1 VGVPVHYRKRA
12 AGVRAHVGN
21 ARRLELPE
29 SFFDVVFASN
39 FLEHFGEED
48 LKHLMGGIERIFR
61 PGGDGFCPSSRTSD
75 TPSESTSTTTR
86 TGGS

>member
-1 VGVPVHYRKRA
+1 MWTLLQAMLLGALKRIPFVGVPIHYRKRA
-12 AGVRAHVGN
+12 AGVRAHVGD

-48 LKHLMGGIERIFR
+48 LNAPFHK
-61 PGGDGFCPSSRTSD
+61 SV
-75 TPSESTSTTTR
+75 
-86 TGGS
+86 